1 MQNISKEDYLGVIY
15 KYRNKEGEI
24 KANMIA
30 EKLLVTNAAVT
41 DMLRR
46 LEKDGYIV
54 YEKYKLISL
63 TPAGEIYAKNM
74 VRRHRIWELFL
85 QQKIGMP
92 WDKVHDEAHRL
103 EHSSSDELIDRMEE
117 ILDFPEYDP
126 HGDPIPDRKGK
137 LPKLKKYIS
146 LVSLVKGE
154 TGQVVRVSDNEE
166 KLLVYLTHL
175 GIELNEVL
183 NVIEKRDYDN
193 SMLISVKGKRCDIS
207 EKIAGNIF
215 VEKLK

>member
-15 KYRNKEGEI
+15 KYRNKDGGI
-24 KANMIA
+24 KANRIA

-46 LEKDGYIV
+46 LEKDRYIV

-63 TPAGEIYAKNM
+63 TPSGEIYAKNM

-85 QQKIGMP
+85 QRIIGIP

-103 EHSSSDELIDRMEE
+103 EHSSSDYLIDRMEE

-126 HGDPIPDRKGK
+126 HGDPIPDRKGR

-146 LVSLVKGE
+146 LVSLADGE

-166 KLLVYLTHL
+166 KLLAHLTHL

-183 NVIEKRDYDN
+183 KVIEKRDYDN
-193 SMLISVKGKRCDIS
+193 SMLISVKGNKCDIS